1 MQTYKRLI
9 INKSHTLKRK
19 YPVNNFSKKDKKLFA
34 KEIKKKI
41 PNSYIYFLNNIEI
54 LPSGYIKNIS
64 YNLIKDF
71 LKFTS
76 LSRFK
81 LLKKIYL
88 IVMYFKK
95 IFFTKYKQE
104 ILKDAIFIHDRHS
117 RNYFH
122 WITDVL
128 PKTCVNQKYIKKS
141 IFYLIPNFKTSFQ
154 KDSLKLMGIK
164 KIYELKK
171 NQSVKIENLIYVS
184 ELYPSGNPSLDIFI
198 KMRNSIMSNFS
209 FTSKKRKIYISRKKS
224 SRRRMADEIE
234 FEKRLSLCGFEIH
247 CMEDYSLKKQ
257 IRICAEA
264 KILVGLN
271 GSGLTNLIWMKP
283 GSKII
288 DIRPKNDDTL
298 NPFFS
303 ISQLLNINYYYYLC
317 STKSILKNSTHSDYE
332 IDFNDF
338 FLKFKEIL

>member
-1 MQTYKRLI
+1 MQTYKRFI
-9 INKSHTLKRK
+9 ITKSHILKRK
-19 YPVNNFSKKDKKLFA
+19 YPTKIFSKKDKKLFI

-41 PNSYIYFLNNIEI
+41 PNSYIYFLKNTEI
-54 LPSGYIKNIS
+54 LPDGYIKNIS
-64 YNLIKDF
+64 YNLIQDF

-81 LLKKIYL
+81 LIKKIFL
-88 IVMYFKK
+88 MIIYFKK

-128 PKTCVNQKYIKKS
+128 PKTCVNKKYIKES
-141 IFYLIPNFKTSFQ
+141 TFFLIPNFKTSFQ

-164 KIYELKK
+164 KIYKLKK
-171 NQSVKIENLIYVS
+171 NQSVKVENLKYIS
-184 ELYPSGNPSLDIFI
+184 ELYPSGNPSFDNFI
-198 KMRNSIMSNFS
+198 KMRNSIMSNFL
-209 FTSKKRKIYISRKKS
+209 FKSKNRKIYISRKKS
-224 SRRRMADEIE
+224 SRRRMVGEIN
-234 FEKRLSLCGFEIH
+234 FEKKLSSCGFEIH

-264 KILVGLN
+264 KILVGLS
-271 GSGLTNLIWMKP
+271 GSGLINLIWMSP

-303 ISQLLNINYYYYLC
+303 ISQILNINYYYYLC
-317 STKSILKNSTHSDYE
+317 NTKSILKNSTHSDYE

-338 FLKFKEIL
+338 FLKFKKII